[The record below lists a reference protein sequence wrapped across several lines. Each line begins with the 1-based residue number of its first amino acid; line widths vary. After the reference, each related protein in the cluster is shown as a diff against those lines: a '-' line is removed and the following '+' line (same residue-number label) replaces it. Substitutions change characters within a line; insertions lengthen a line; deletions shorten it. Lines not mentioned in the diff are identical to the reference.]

1 MGGCWWC
8 GGDAKRERVA
18 ARRDGSVF
26 GKVIRSHKQFFNI
39 CTRSS
44 EASLGEARGS
54 VAGVAMSLTPH
65 ALGVHHLL
73 VRPRLSPQ
81 LSLRYSPLTFVFRS
95 TSAHQLNNPR
105 NDPIVGSGS
114 ARWCAP
120 CWTTPRGDVWT
131 PASTSRIS
139 GTPPSVGHTRWS
151 STTWTPAPTTR

>member
-1 MGGCWWC
+1 MGGCWC

-26 GKVIRSHKQFFNI
+26 GKVIRSHN
-39 CTRSS
+39 
-44 EASLGEARGS
+44 
-54 VAGVAMSLTPH
+54 SLTSARVRRKPH
-65 ALGVHHLL
+65 SVKRAGAW
-73 VRPRLSPQ
+73 RESPCR
-81 LSLRYSPLTFVFRS
+81 SRRMPSGYTTCWSGPVSVPHFPFDTSPPTFVFRS

-131 PASTSRIS
+131 PASTSRTS
-139 GTPPSVGHTRWS
+139 GTPPSVGRTRWS
-151 STTWTPAPTTR
+151 STTWTLAPTTR

>member
-1 MGGCWWC
+1 MGGCWC

-26 GKVIRSHKQFFNI
+26 GKVIRSNNSLYI

-44 EASLGEARGS
+44 KASLGEARGS

-73 VRPRLSPQ
+73 VRPRLSLL
-81 LSLRYSPLTFVFRS
+81 LSLRYVSPHVRLPE
-95 TSAHQLNNPR
+95 TSAHQVNNPR

-131 PASTSRIS
+131 PASTSRTS
-139 GTPPSVGHTRWS
+139 GTPPSVGRTRWS
-151 STTWTPAPTTR
+151 STTWTLAPTTR

>member
-1 MGGCWWC
+1 MGGCWC

-26 GKVIRSHKQFFNI
+26 GKSNTIKQFFNI

-44 EASLGEARGS
+44 KASLGEARGS

-73 VRPRLSPQ
+73 VRPRLSPL
-81 LSLRYSPLTFVFRS
+81 LSLRYVSPHVRLPEP
-95 TSAHQLNNPR
+95 SAHQLNNPR

-120 CWTTPRGDVWT
+120 CWTTPRGDAWT
-131 PASTSRIS
+131 PASTSRTF
-139 GTPPSVGHTRWS
+139 GTPPNVGHTRWS
-151 STTWTPAPTTR
+151 STTWTLAPTTR